1 MEPIR
6 QHKSYVAYDST
17 QILKLQEQIECISAF
32 SDKLLVGTKQGSL
45 LYYSVEPSADKDC
58 KHNVQLLRYVKNFS
72 KKPIQQMAVLADQEL
87 AIRLSDGILTLHDL
101 VNPNFS
107 LIKTLNKTKGASLFT
122 LDIQKHVSQTG
133 GVTSFV
139 RLCVSVKKKLQT
151 YYLKNRDF
159 LDLGEDIT
167 VPDVPRVLSW
177 EKESICV
184 GCKGGYY
191 MAHLNQQT
199 QELFPTGKCEPLVT
213 KIKTQDLEDP
223 AFLLLNETQS
233 VSCDINGET
242 SPLQK
247 SIRWSDVPIAIG
259 HDEPYLLGLLP
270 ECVELKT
277 WNVEVPPPLA
287 NLPMKAKFLAVAKS
301 GVVFLASTEHVWILQ
316 SVPVHK
322 QIKLLIDDKQFELAL
337 KLANIT
343 DDSEEEKK
351 RNVHQI
357 QTLFAFDLFHSKQF
371 GRSMV
376 QFLKLGTDP
385 YEVIKLFPE
394 LVSRDSEAVS
404 KLSDQDMENGYLA
417 LIQFLTDVRARLLK
431 EDHDGHKSKPQLMQI
446 IDTTLLKCY
455 LQTNDALVAPL
466 LRRNF
471 CNLEETERILKKHQ
485 KYPELIV
492 LYKTKGLHE
501 KALDLLEKQASCE
514 DSPLWG
520 VEPTIQY
527 LQSLGSEY
535 IELILR
541 YAGWVL
547 ESHPEDGIKIFT
559 EEIPEVESLPRP
571 KVLDYLLRI
580 DNHTLII
587 PYIEHAIHIWKE
599 SSPTFHNALIH
610 QYRERIL
617 ANGLN
622 DPSSQF
628 LRKKLRDFLETSKHY
643 QTPAILKRFPTD
655 CMFEERALICGKD
668 GVHEVA
674 LGIYLLVLGDYKKA
688 LQFCDTVYN
697 QKKEGYD
704 RVYLEMLRLLLHPP
718 DSITGVSVP
727 LVTPADA
734 PDPLTMSIDLLEAHP
749 DRIPIMEALDLL
761 PNDVPLSKL
770 KSFLLAGVK
779 EAIKER
785 RNSQLLKGL
794 LNAQRLHLKKLKIE
808 QESRKIVMTD
818 VMVCPVC
825 KKRFGNQSAFVHY
838 PNGDVVHYSCQDKVA
853 AK

>member
-1 MEPIR
+1 
-6 QHKSYVAYDST
+6 
-17 QILKLQEQIECISAF
+17 
-32 SDKLLVGTKQGSL
+32 DKLLVGTKQGSL

-191 MAHLNQQT
+191 MAH
-199 QELFPTGKCEPLVT
+199 
-213 KIKTQDLEDP
+213 
-223 AFLLLNETQS
+223 
-233 VSCDINGET
+233 
-242 SPLQK
+242 
-247 SIRWSDVPIAIG
+247 
-259 HDEPYLLGLLP
+259 
-270 ECVELKT
+270 
-277 WNVEVPPPLA
+277 
-287 NLPMKAKFLAVAKS
+287 
-301 GVVFLASTEHVWILQ
+301 
-316 SVPVHK
+316 
-322 QIKLLIDDKQFELAL
+322 
-337 KLANIT
+337 NIT

-404 KLSDQDMENGYLA
+404 KLSDQDMEN
-417 LIQFLTDVRARLLK
+417 
-431 EDHDGHKSKPQLMQI
+431 
-446 IDTTLLKCY
+446 
-455 LQTNDALVAPL
+455 
-466 LRRNF
+466 
-471 CNLEETERILKKHQ
+471 
-485 KYPELIV
+485 
-492 LYKTKGLHE
+492 
-501 KALDLLEKQASCE
+501 
-514 DSPLWG
+514 
-520 VEPTIQY
+520 
-527 LQSLGSEY
+527 GSEY

-655 CMFEERALICGKD
+655 CLPRNAPSAAPSSGFHNRRFCSAGDSRRRSRPPDYVDRLARSPSGQD
-668 GVHEVA
+668 PHNGSSGSPAQRRPAVQTQV
-674 LGIYLLVLGDYKKA
+674 LLVSRSQRGHQGEEEFPA
-688 LQFCDTVYN
+688 AQGTV
-697 QKKEGYD
+697 E
-704 RVYLEMLRLLLHPP
+704 R
-718 DSITGVSVP
+718 S
-727 LVTPADA
+727 A
-734 PDPLTMSIDLLEAHP
+734 PT
-749 DRIPIMEALDLL
+749 
-761 PNDVPLSKL
+761 
-770 KSFLLAGVK
+770 
-779 EAIKER
+779 
-785 RNSQLLKGL
+785 
-794 LNAQRLHLKKLKIE
+794 
-808 QESRKIVMTD
+808 
-818 VMVCPVC
+818 
-825 KKRFGNQSAFVHY
+825 
-838 PNGDVVHYSCQDKVA
+838 
-853 AK
+853 